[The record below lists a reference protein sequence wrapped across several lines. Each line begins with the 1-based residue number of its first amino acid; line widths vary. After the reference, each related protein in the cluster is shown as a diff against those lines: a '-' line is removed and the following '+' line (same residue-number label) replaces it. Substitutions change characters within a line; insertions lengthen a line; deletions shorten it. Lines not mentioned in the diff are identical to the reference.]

1 LWLIAAV
8 RVWIMRRVIAIAVAG
23 MSLAGCSSF
32 SLDSFRSAPP
42 PMQVQLD
49 SQPQG
54 ADAVTSIGPGCK
66 TPCSVSIP
74 APEAGFSVTFNMP
87 KFQPTTI
94 PVTVTRTPGDF
105 TTPATTAL
113 DPSPVFAQLQPAG
126 PPPHKPMRPKK
137 KKKPRPAAAPA
148 DGAAPPAGSA
158 FPDPNA
164 APPPAA
170 APPPPAAPTR

>member
-1 LWLIAAV
+1 
-8 RVWIMRRVIAIAVAG
+8 MRRVIAIAVAG

-54 ADAVTSIGPGCK
+54 ADAVTSLGPGCK

-74 APEAGFSVTFNMP
+74 APESGFSVTFNMP
-87 KFQPTTI
+87 RFQPANI

-105 TTPATTAL
+105 TTPATTTL

-126 PPPHKPMRPKK
+126 PPPRAPHKPMRPKK
-137 KKKPRPAAAPA
+137 KKKPKPAPAA
-148 DGAAPPAGSA
+148 GAAPPAGSA
-158 FPDPNA
+158 FPDPSA